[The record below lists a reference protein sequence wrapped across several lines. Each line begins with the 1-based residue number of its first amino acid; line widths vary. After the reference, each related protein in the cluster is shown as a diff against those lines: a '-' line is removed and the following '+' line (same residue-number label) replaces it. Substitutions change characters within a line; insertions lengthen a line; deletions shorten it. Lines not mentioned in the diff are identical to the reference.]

1 VCKKSERA
9 CPTSNT
15 TEKEIFILMI
25 RHQESLDRRLC
36 FQTVSNTKEN
46 GTNKL
51 TNVMERD
58 IKSGVTVASTKDIG
72 LTTRPTEEAD

>member
-1 VCKKSERA
+1 MFFKME
-9 CPTSNT
+9 
-15 TEKEIFILMI
+15 L
-25 RHQESLDRRLC
+25 
-36 FQTVSNTKEN
+36 NTKEN